1 MSTEDIPPGDWER
14 YRAYLALLA
23 RQHLGND
30 LQGKVDLSGVV
41 QQTLLEAHQA
51 GRIAD
56 LQTGQRLA
64 WMRTALARNLT
75 DEIRRLRAGKRDA
88 DRERDLEAALDA
100 SAASLAA
107 WLAADQSSPSQRA
120 NREEQ
125 QLRLADAVTSLPDGQ
140 RQAVEL
146 HYFQNRPVAEIAAVM
161 GKSTAAVAGLLKRGL
176 RQLRELLAEP
186 E

>member
-1 MSTEDIPPGDWER
+1 MPTDEISAGDWER

-30 LQGKVDLSGVV
+30 LQGKVDLSGVI

-51 GRIAD
+51 GRVAD
-56 LQTGQRLA
+56 LQAGQRLA

-88 DRERDLEAALDA
+88 GRERDLQAALDA

-120 NREEQ
+120 DREEQ
-125 QLRLADAVTSLPDGQ
+125 QLWLAEAVATLPVSQ

-146 HYFQNRPVAEIAAVM
+146 HYFQNRPVAEIAAAM
-161 GKSTAAVAGLLKRGL
+161 GKTTSAVAGLLKRGL
-176 RQLRELLAEP
+176 R
-186 E
+186 

>member
-1 MSTEDIPPGDWER
+1 MPTDAIPAGDWER
-14 YRAYLALLA
+14 YRSYLALLA

-30 LQGKVDLSGVV
+30 LQGKVDLSGVI

-51 GRIAD
+51 GRVAD
-56 LQTGQRLA
+56 LQAGQRLA

-88 DRERDLEAALDA
+88 GRERDLQAALDA
-100 SAASLAA
+100 SAASLGV

-120 NREEQ
+120 DQEEQ
-125 QLRLADAVTSLPDGQ
+125 QLRLANAVAALPDGQ

-146 HYFQNRPVAEIAAVM
+146 HYFQNRPVAEIAAAM
-161 GKSTAAVAGLLKRGL
+161 GKTTAAIAGLLKRGL
-176 RQLRELLAEP
+176 RQLREHLAAP

>member
-1 MSTEDIPPGDWER
+1 MPTDEISPGEWER

-23 RQHLGND
+23 RHHLDSD
-30 LQGKVDLSGVV
+30 LQGKVDLSGVI

-56 LQTGQRLA
+56 LETGQRLA

-75 DEIRRLRAGKRDA
+75 DEIRRQRAGKRDA
-88 DRERDLEAALDA
+88 GRERDLQAALDA

-107 WLAADQSSPSQRA
+107 WLATDRSSPSQRVD
-120 NREEQ
+120 REEQ
-125 QLRLADAVTSLPDGQ
+125 QLRLAEAVAALVDGQ
-140 RQAVEL
+140 RLAVEL
-146 HYFQNRPVAEIAAVM
+146 HYFQNRPVAEIAAAM
-161 GKSTAAVAGLLKRGL
+161 GKTTAAVAGLLKRGL